1 MSANTLPLASC
12 WHDTLKALGTSMRYD
27 TCTCTLGMIW
37 FYVLFR
43 LHAERQGNG
52 CPCYPMLQFVK
63 DQLPL
68 FYHWFVWLLG
78 YARYVYS
85 SVICRLSLLDTQCH
99 GSSLA
104 ITGERLPY
112 DDSALNMF
120 DTTTGIVGT
129 PFELDADLSCL
140 STPFPMES
148 EFIHQPLPNT
158 ALDADNGMDAAYLSV
173 PDQLEDYK
181 FNPEPFPEFQDSFP
195 PELSMS
201 PSMDLSSFQMWG
213 PHTLPQSPDT
223 QLPDAQSPDTS
234 WSDGSSGSSSFDYQ
248 WTNDHV
254 HDSFI
259 EPSSYNIQPPVQNT
273 SDFDPPSFC
282 IGTDLHSPTPSWSEE
297 KRGEWD
303 DTDGTSSLCRWG
315 GGSCTSPLT
324 PDKSEVG
331 KHLQVH
337 HGVKSGGDKD
347 RMPCSWD
354 GCGKEMKKE
363 SISRHIV
370 AVHLSDKTECSSCG
384 KQFARSDSKLRHLKN
399 SKREE
404 CRESEPQAKR
414 RRLSWP

>member
-12 WHDTLKALGTSMRYD
+12 WHDTLKALGTSM
-27 TCTCTLGMIW
+27 
-37 FYVLFR
+37 R

-68 FYHWFVWLLG
+68 FYHW
-78 YARYVYS
+78 
-85 SVICRLSLLDTQCH
+85 LSLLDTQCH